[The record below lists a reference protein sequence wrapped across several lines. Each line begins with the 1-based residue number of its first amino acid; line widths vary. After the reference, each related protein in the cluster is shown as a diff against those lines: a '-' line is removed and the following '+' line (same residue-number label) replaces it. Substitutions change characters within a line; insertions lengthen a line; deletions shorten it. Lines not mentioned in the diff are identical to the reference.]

1 MQLCQKQKTFPP
13 IFAAFSK
20 SLWDFERFEQKD
32 DPHSFCVSDITDS
45 ENMVR

>member
-1 MQLCQKQKTFPP
+1 MQLCQKQKTFPS

-20 SLWDFERFEQKD
+20 SIWNFERFERED
-32 DPHSFCVSDITDS
+32 DPHSFYISEITNF